1 MSDSNTPFEPATGPD
16 FGGPFKTVCDH
27 FEEHMKILN
36 IDWEKKTLRFQ
47 VYGEH
52 ANMDVLVRVSEDDH
66 ILQYF
71 ITLPVRVSNEKMRP
85 VVAEY
90 LARAQYGLVVGCLET
105 DMRDGE
111 VRYHITHLM
120 EDHAVGDMIVGRLF
134 RTGMSTFD
142 RYIPGL
148 LQVIYG
154 GNTPADAVYLCE
166 LDMHSSQDADTQ
178 SSSVAPKK
186 KKPAPRRKKSTR
198 KDAGKESGQESHSSD
213 SGNQAALESPA
224 PQDPMSNNQAED
236 RGTNSAE
243 SEEDEF

>member
-1 MSDSNTPFEPATGPD
+1 MSDSNTPFEPANGPD

-27 FEEHMKILN
+27 FEEHMKSVN

-47 VYGEH
+47 VYGDH
-52 ANMDVLVRVSEDDH
+52 ANMDVRIRVCEEDH
-66 ILQYF
+66 VLQFF

-154 GNTPADAVYLCE
+154 GNTPADAVYLAE
-166 LDMHSSQDADTQ
+166 LDQHSESVSDEPAPSATPKKRKSPARARKGSRKNPGSKGEGGNPITPSSQ
-178 SSSVAPKK
+178 P
-186 KKPAPRRKKSTR
+186 
-198 KDAGKESGQESHSSD
+198 
-213 SGNQAALESPA
+213 
-224 PQDPMSNNQAED
+224 ED
-236 RGTNSAE
+236 
-243 SEEDEF
+243 EDEF